1 MVDVTENNH
10 DSERDPLDLL
20 IEQFLGLYRSG
31 EPVTPEVFA
40 EQHPDYSD
48 KLLDLLPMLLQ
59 LEDVKRDR
67 ASSGTG
73 HIRASL
79 PKLDRLGD
87 FRIEGELGRGGMGV
101 VFEAVQESLDRR
113 VALKVLPQASLLT
126 GNQLER
132 FRREAQ
138 IAARLHHTN
147 IVPVYGSGESD
158 GYHWYAMQ
166 HLSGQSLDEWRQTQ
180 SELVLEGSGQWRSR
194 ARFVARIGV
203 AAASAVH
210 YAHSLG
216 TLHRDIKPSNL
227 LLDRDDHLWVTDF
240 GLAKALEAEGL
251 TQSGDLLGTLQYMA
265 PEQFAGAYDVRSE
278 VYALGVTIYEMLT
291 LAPAFRGRSRSELM
305 DLVKLQRIELLQRAA
320 PEVPLDLAI
329 IVGKA
334 MAREPGDRYPTV
346 EALQHDLEAFLEDRP
361 IQARP
366 LSAVATIWRWCR
378 RNRAAAS
385 LVASAAAC
393 VLLAAITGWVAYS
406 IETDALKRVTASEE
420 QTKDALDKVKISE
433 ALAKKEAI
441 RAESNLLLNIDTLGG
456 VFDALIGRDPSLSLD
471 EDPETGEQ
479 TVVVHS
485 PLTER
490 DVVLLR
496 KMMLV
501 YDQFVDKNEES
512 QSLRYE
518 IARAYR
524 RVGAI
529 HLRLCEVGSL
539 SEAEK
544 AFEKALTGFSGV
556 TDRDVR
562 GDLASL
568 HIDIA
573 KLRVRQYQDARD
585 SWQKALSLLESL
597 PNSESDD
604 VRLRRAEVLFE
615 IARSKRFSSSG
626 RSQGRGPSRSANGPG
641 RSGPRTSELGKALQL
656 LLGLLQANPDDHRV
670 RALRARVLIEGGR
683 SGADSRNLSK
693 AVSILRELVVTHPDL
708 YRYQFCE
715 TLLISARGSRR
726 GLGGRIFG
734 RPSASTDARLVVF
747 KEAYQTAE
755 LLFAA
760 QPLYLESRAMLLRA
774 QAKYGFELHLSARRV
789 EGDAATER
797 VNLARQMLQEAIS
810 IGRGLVS
817 ADGVADNR
825 FEHFLIE
832 AHSWHGLFC
841 HAQGQ
846 IEQATAE
853 AVAAIEMHERTVT
866 AKLMRLIEEQQA
878 RKANAVAG
886 SASRR
891 DDARGDVES
900 RGNPKLSDPDGKR
913 SRGPGRRGSDLG
925 SEGNRPSGSRSRGE
939 RSPRDGQGRSRPPGD
954 SRRPPRRPDDE
965 HRRGGNWMRG
975 AIIDLISRLENPE
988 LEARNQAVTAKIKE
1002 LESKLQKGR

>member
-1 MVDVTENNH
+1 MTEDNH

-20 IEQFLGLYRSG
+20 IEQFLDLHRAG

-40 EQHPDYSD
+40 EQHADYSD

-59 LEDVKRDR
+59 LEDLKRDR

-180 SELVLEGSGQWRSR
+180 SELVPEGSGQWRSR
-194 ARFVARIGV
+194 ARFVARIGA

-216 TLHRDIKPSNL
+216 TLHRDIKPGNL

-251 TQSGDLLGTLQYMA
+251 TQSGDVLGTLQYMA

-291 LAPAFRGRSRSELM
+291 LAPAFRGRNRSELM
-305 DLVKLQRIELLQRAA
+305 DLVKLQRIEPLQRVS
-320 PEVPLDLAI
+320 PDVPLDLAI

-334 MAREPGDRYPTV
+334 MAREPGDRYQTV
-346 EALQHDLEAFLEDRP
+346 EAFQLDLEAFLEDRP

-366 LSAVATIWRWCR
+366 LSALATIWRWCR

-393 VLLAAITGWVAYS
+393 VLLAAIAGWVAYS
-406 IETDALKRVTASEE
+406 IETDALERVTASEE
-420 QTKDALDKVKISE
+420 RTRDALDKVKISE
-433 ALAKKEAI
+433 ALAKKETV

-490 DVVLLR
+490 DIVLLR

-501 YDQFVDKNEES
+501 YDQFVEENEES

-529 HLRLCEVGSL
+529 HQRLCEVGSL
-539 SEAEK
+539 LEAEK
-544 AFEKALTGFSGV
+544 AFEKALTGFAGV

-585 SWQKALSLLESL
+585 SWQKALGLLESL

-604 VRLRRAEVLFE
+604 VRLKRAEVLFE
-615 IARSKRFSSSG
+615 IARNKRLSSSRRSPGRGPGRSSG
-626 RSQGRGPSRSANGPG
+626 RGPG
-641 RSGPRTSELGKALQL
+641 RSGNGPSRPGPGTAELSKALQL
-656 LLGLLQANPDDHRV
+656 LLELLQANPDDHRV
-670 RALRARVLIEGGR
+670 RALHARVLIEGGR
-683 SGADSRNLSK
+683 TGADPRNLSR
-693 AVSILRELVVTHPDL
+693 AVSILRELVITHPDL

-715 TLLISARGSRR
+715 TLLSSARGSRR
-726 GLGGRIFG
+726 G
-734 RPSASTDARLVVF
+734 RPAASSDERLAVLE
-747 KEAYQTAE
+747 EAYEAAD

-774 QAKYGFELHLSARRV
+774 QARYGFELHLSARRV
-789 EGDAATER
+789 AGDAATER
-797 VNLARQMLQEAIS
+797 TNLARQMLQEAVG

-817 ADGVADNR
+817 EDGVADNR
-825 FEHFLIE
+825 FERYLIE
-832 AHSWHGLFC
+832 AHSWFGLFW

-846 IEQATAE
+846 VEQAKSE

-866 AKLMRLIEEQQA
+866 TMLMHRIEEQKL
-878 RKANAVAG
+878 RNADASAG

-891 DDARGDVES
+891 DNARGDAGS
-900 RGNPKLSDPDGKR
+900 RGTPEITEPDDKR
-913 SRGPGRRGSDLG
+913 SRGPGRRG
-925 SEGNRPSGSRSRGE
+925 
-939 RSPRDGQGRSRPPGD
+939 PPGD
-954 SRRPPRRPDDE
+954 SRRPPRRSNDE
-965 HRRGGNWMRG
+965 HRRDGSLMRG
-975 AIIDLISRLENPE
+975 AIMDLISRLEDPE
-988 LEARNQAVTAKIKE
+988 LEARNQAVNKKIKE
-1002 LESKLQKGR
+1002 LESQLRKGR